1 VSTYVAKDYARLST
15 TGKIRRVSKL
25 AVAAMNNYDIR
36 VHSMRLY
43 CFATN
48 LLYEVQSDLGERYI
62 LRMAFPGW
70 RTLED
75 LRSEAA
81 WLAALH
87 EETVIGAPL
96 VIHASSGAWVLPMTG
111 LGVPDTWYA
120 TLMTWVDGRLLAHYL
135 TCANLERMGEL
146 FARLHIHGKQWVPP
160 SEFTTRRFEA
170 FLSRGEPDVLFRHE
184 VLLNLSEED
193 RRLFLLAR
201 QWVEKE
207 YGNLDRCDLRVIHC
221 DLWHE
226 NIKLDHGRLRPFDF
240 EDTIWGFRLHDIA
253 MSMLDLLE
261 TIGDARYHKL
271 FACFRSGYEKL
282 LDWPQGN
289 LAVLQLGRLLW
300 KANYVA
306 RFAPG
311 SLRSLCKRDAQIFRH
326 FELTG
331 DLHLPD

>member
-1 VSTYVAKDYARLST
+1 MSTYVAKDYARLST

-25 AVAAMNNYDIR
+25 AAAAMSKYDISVR
-36 VHSMRLY
+36 SMRLY

-48 LLYEVQSDLGERYI
+48 LLYEVKSDSGERFI

-70 RTLED
+70 RTQQD

-87 EETVIGAPL
+87 EDTEIGAPF
-96 VIHASSGAWVLPMTG
+96 VIPASSGDWVLPMTG

-146 FARLHIHGKQWVPP
+146 FARLHIHGKYWVPP
-160 SEFTTRRFEA
+160 REFTTRRFEA
-170 FLSRGEPDVLFRHE
+170 FLSRGEPDVLFSHE
-184 VLLNLSEED
+184 VLRNFSED
-193 RRLFLLAR
+193 QRRLFLLAR
-201 QWVEKE
+201 QRVEKE
-207 YGNLDRCDLRVIHC
+207 YDNLDRRDLRVIHC

-226 NIKLDHGRLRPFDF
+226 NIKLDHGKLRPFDF

-261 TIGDARYHKL
+261 TVGDASYPGL

-282 LDWPQGN
+282 LDWPPGN
-289 LAVLQLGRLLW
+289 PAVLQIGRLLW

-311 SLRSLCKRDAQIFRH
+311 SLSSLCAKDAQIFRH

-331 DLHLPD
+331 ELRLPA

>member
-1 VSTYVAKDYARLST
+1 VNKYVAKDYARLST
-15 TGKIRRVSKL
+15 SGKIRRVSKL
-25 AVAAMNNYDIR
+25 AAAAMSQYNISVR
-36 VHSMRLY
+36 SMRLY

-48 LLYEVQSDLGERYI
+48 LLYEVQSNLGERFI

-87 EETVIGAPL
+87 EDTDIGAPL
-96 VIHASSGAWVLPMTG
+96 VIPALSGAWVLPMTG
-111 LGVPDTWYA
+111 LGVPDIWYA
-120 TLMTWVDGRLLAHYL
+120 TLMTWINGRLLGHYL
-135 TCANLERMGEL
+135 TSANLERMGEL
-146 FARLHIHGKQWVPP
+146 FARLHIHGKRWLPP

-170 FLSRGEPDVLFRHE
+170 YLSRGEPDVLFRPE
-184 VLLNLSEED
+184 VLRNFSEDD
-193 RRLFLLAR
+193 RRLFFLAR
-201 QWVEKE
+201 RWVEKE
-207 YGNLDRCDLRVIHC
+207 YDNLDRRDLRIIHC

-226 NIKLDHGRLRPFDF
+226 NIKLDHGKLHPFDF

-253 MSMLDLLE
+253 MGMLDLLE
-261 TIGDARYHKL
+261 TVGNIRYHSL
-271 FACFRSGYEKL
+271 LASFRSGYETL

-300 KANYVA
+300 KANFVS
-306 RFAPG
+306 RFTPA
-311 SLRSLCKRDAQIFRH
+311 SLRSLCERDAQIFRH

-331 DLHLPD
+331 ELRLPD